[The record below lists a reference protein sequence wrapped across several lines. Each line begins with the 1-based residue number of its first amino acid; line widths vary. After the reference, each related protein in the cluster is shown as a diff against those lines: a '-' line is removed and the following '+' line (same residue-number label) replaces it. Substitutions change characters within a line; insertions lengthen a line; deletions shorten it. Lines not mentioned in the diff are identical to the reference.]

1 MKKIF
6 ILSFLYL
13 NGLFSL
19 AQEYSSEYS
28 VISNCDFV
36 KNNLHEQEYALGI
49 INVQTDSMYI
59 ILLQKGDPY
68 SSYPLNAK
76 ITDAN
81 RIVIKPLNLDYLHG
95 YDCIGEGTITK
106 DEIHLNC
113 IMTYPSSED
122 KTCQINSIIP
132 NFIYGYNKKRL
143 FSPNPVK
150 DILTLTLPNAENEIK
165 IFDLQGKLWLQQSV
179 GYSAEINVSMLPAGM
194 YVLVVNE
201 ESYKFV
207 KE

>member
-19 AQEYSSEYS
+19 AQEYSTEYS

-36 KNNLHEQEYALGI
+36 RNNHHEQEYALTI
-49 INVQTDSMYI
+49 FNAQTDSMYI
-59 ILLQKGDPY
+59 ILSQKDDPY
-68 SSYPLNAK
+68 SNYPLNAK

-81 RIVIKPLNLDYLHG
+81 TIVIKPLNLDYIHG
-95 YDCIGEGTITK
+95 YDCTGEGTITK

-113 IMTYPSSED
+113 IMTYPGGEE
-122 KTCQINSIIP
+122 KTCQVKSIMS
-132 NFIYGYNKKRL
+132 NFIYGYNQNRI

-150 DILTLTLPNAENEIK
+150 DKLTLTLPNAENEIK
-165 IFDLQGKLWLQQSV
+165 IFDLQGKLMLQQNV
-179 GYSAEINVSMLPAGM
+179 GVSAEINVSMLPIGT
-194 YVLVVNE
+194 YVLVVNG